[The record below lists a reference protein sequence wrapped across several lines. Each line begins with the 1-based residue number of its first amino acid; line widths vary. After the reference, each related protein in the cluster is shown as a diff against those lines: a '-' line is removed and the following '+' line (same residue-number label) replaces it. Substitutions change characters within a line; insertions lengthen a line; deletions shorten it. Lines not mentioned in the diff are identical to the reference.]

1 MTDVPPRLTRGARVA
16 ELPRV
21 TTLDALVL
29 GAGPAGLGAAL
40 VLARAGAR
48 VAVVEAR
55 AEVGGLCVTRRR
67 DGFAYDVGG
76 HIPFVRDAAR
86 LEWLRRLLGDDL
98 RRVGRPV
105 ACVRD
110 GRIVPGRYLDQ
121 RPDPPEPPGPPDG
134 SARGELAARFG
145 GAFVDRVMRGY
156 LEKIDGVPL
165 ERIPGERA
173 RRLLEDQAAP
183 DGFVF
188 PAHGIG
194 QLMDAMAAAAAAA
207 GADLRLATR
216 LVALRLPGGRVAGA
230 RVEGAGGPEELAAG
244 QAVVALPAGA
254 AARLAEPPA
263 PPDAT
268 PEVRM
273 RGVCIA
279 YLAVDAATGRLTPEA
294 WIQVDDPRVP
304 FARAFEPVNW
314 SPALAPPGRTVLGLE
329 CYCQAEAADPVWGLD
344 DAALARACAAA
355 LADPL
360 GWLGDPSAARALEV
374 LRIPRAYPVPDLAQ
388 VPAVR
393 APAVW
398 LDGVEGVHLAPGS
411 AVIEAIEAGERA
423 ARAVLAG
430 EPGPRVDPAEVPPIS

>member
-1 MTDVPPRLTRGARVA
+1 M
-16 ELPRV
+16 

-40 VLARAGAR
+40 ALARAGAQ

-55 AEVGGLCVTRRR
+55 DEVGGLCVTRRR
-67 DGFAYDVGG
+67 AGFAYDVGG

-86 LEWLRRLLGDDL
+86 LAWLRELLGDDL
-98 RRVGRPV
+98 RRVDRPV

-110 GRIVPGRYLDQ
+110 GRVVPGRYLDQ
-121 RPDPPEPPGPPDG
+121 RPEAPEAPGERDG
-134 SARGELAARFG
+134 SARGELAARVG
-145 GAFVDRVMRGY
+145 AAFVDRVMRRY

-165 ERIPGERA
+165 ERIPAERA

-183 DGFVF
+183 HGFVF

-194 QLMDAMAAAAAAA
+194 QLMDAMAAAAEAA
-207 GADLRLATR
+207 GADVRLRTR
-216 LVALRLPGGRVAGA
+216 LSALRLPGGRMAGA
-230 RVEGAGGPEELAAG
+230 LVEGPGGPEELAAP
-244 QAVVALPAGA
+244 QAIVALPAGA

-263 PPDAT
+263 PPDAVAD
-268 PEVRM
+268 VRM
-273 RGVCIA
+273 RAVGIV
-279 YLAVDAATGRLTPEA
+279 YLALETPAGRLTPEA
-294 WIQVDDPRVP
+294 WIQVDDPAVP

-314 SPALAPPGRTVLGLE
+314 SPALAPAGRTVLGLE
-329 CYCQAEAADPVWGLD
+329 CYCRAAADDPVWGLD

-360 GWLGDPSAARALEV
+360 GWLGDPAAARPVEV
-374 LRIPRAYPVPDLAQ
+374 LRIPRAYPVPDIGQ

-393 APAVW
+393 APALW

-430 EPGPRVDPAEVPPIS
+430 EAGPRVDPSEVPPIS

>member
-188 PAHGIG
+188 PARGIG

-216 LVALRLPGGRVAGA
+216 LVALRLPGGRMAGA
-230 RVEGAGGPEELAAG
+230 RVEGPGGPEELTAA

-279 YLAVDAATGRLTPEA
+279 YLAVDTPAGRREGRAP
-294 WIQVDDPRVP
+294 VDRLEGPREGHPRVVDLDPRLGC
-304 FARAFEPVNW
+304 E
-314 SPALAPPGRTVLGLE
+314 PPGGCVDREVRDAHPPHVDLGGR
-329 CYCQAEAADPVWGLD
+329 VRRRGGL
-344 DAALARACAAA
+344 
-355 LADPL
+355 
-360 GWLGDPSAARALEV
+360 
-374 LRIPRAYPVPDLAQ
+374 
-388 VPAVR
+388 
-393 APAVW
+393 
-398 LDGVEGVHLAPGS
+398 
-411 AVIEAIEAGERA
+411 
-423 ARAVLAG
+423 G
-430 EPGPRVDPAEVPPIS
+430 EPRRHARGQGHDGLGGR

>member
-1 MTDVPPRLTRGARVA
+1 LTPAGATAGVPG
-16 ELPRV
+16 V

-40 VLARAGAR
+40 ALAREGAR

-55 AEVGGLCVTRRR
+55 DEVGGLCVTRRR

-86 LEWLRRLLGDDL
+86 LEWLRGLLGADL
-98 RRVGRPV
+98 RRVDRPV
-105 ACVRD
+105 ACVRE

-121 RPDPPEPPGPPDG
+121 RPEAPEPPAERDG
-134 SARGELAARFG
+134 SARGELGARVG
-145 GAFVDRVMRGY
+145 PAFVDRVMRPY

-194 QLMDAMAAAAAAA
+194 QLMDAMAGAARDA
-207 GADLRLATR
+207 GADVRLGTR
-216 LVALRLPGGRVAGA
+216 VRALRVPAGRMAGALVEGPGGA
-230 RVEGAGGPEELAAG
+230 EELAAP

-254 AARLAEPPA
+254 AARLAEPAA
-263 PPDAT
+263 PPEAT
-268 PEVRM
+268 PPVRM
-273 RGVCIA
+273 RAVCIV
-279 YLAVDAATGRLTPEA
+279 YLELAVPRGRMTPEA
-294 WIQVDDPRVP
+294 WIQVDDRRVP
-304 FARAFEPVNW
+304 FSRAFEPVNW
-314 SPALAPPGRTVLGLE
+314 SPALAPAGRTVVGLE
-329 CYCQAEAADPVWGLD
+329 CYCQADDADPVWGLD
-344 DAALARACAAA
+344 DRVLARACARA
-355 LADPL
+355 LAEPL
-360 GWLGDPSAARALEV
+360 GWTEGPDAATALEV
-374 LRIPRAYPVPDLAQ
+374 LRLPRAYPVPDLAQ

-393 APAVW
+393 APALW
-398 LDGVEGVHLAPGS
+398 LDGIEGVHLAPGS

-430 EPGPRVDPAEVPPIS
+430 EAGPPVDPAGLPHIS

>member
-1 MTDVPPRLTRGARVA
+1 
-16 ELPRV
+16 V

-40 VLARAGAR
+40 ALARAGAQ

-55 AEVGGLCVTRRR
+55 DEVGGLCVTRRR
-67 DGFAYDVGG
+67 AGFAYDVGG

-86 LEWLRRLLGDDL
+86 LAWLRELLGDDL
-98 RRVGRPV
+98 RRVDRPV

-121 RPDPPEPPGPPDG
+121 RPEAPEAPGERDG
-134 SARGELAARFG
+134 SACGELAARFG
-145 GAFVDRVMRGY
+145 PGFVDRVMRPY

-183 DGFVF
+183 GGFVF

-194 QLMDAMAAAAAAA
+194 QLMDAMAAAAEEA
-207 GADLRLATR
+207 GADLRLRTR
-216 LVALRLPGGRVAGA
+216 LAALRLPGGRMAGA
-230 RVEGAGGPEELAAG
+230 LVEGPGGPEELAAP
-244 QAVVALPAGA
+244 QVIVALPAGA

-263 PPDAT
+263 PPEALAG
-268 PEVRM
+268 VRM

-279 YLAVDAATGRLTPEA
+279 YLAVETPEGRLTPEA
-294 WIQVDDPRVP
+294 WIQVDDPAVP

-314 SPALAPPGRTVLGLE
+314 SPALAPAGRTVLGLE
-329 CYCQAEAADPVWGLD
+329 CYCRAEDRDPVWGLQ

-360 GWLGDPSAARALEV
+360 GWLADPEAARPVEV
-374 LRIPRAYPVPDLAQ
+374 LRIPRAYPVPDLVQ

-398 LDGVEGVHLAPGS
+398 LDGIEGVHLAPGS

-423 ARAVLAG
+423 AGAVLAG
-430 EPGPRVDPAEVPPIS
+430 EAGPRVDPAGVPPIS